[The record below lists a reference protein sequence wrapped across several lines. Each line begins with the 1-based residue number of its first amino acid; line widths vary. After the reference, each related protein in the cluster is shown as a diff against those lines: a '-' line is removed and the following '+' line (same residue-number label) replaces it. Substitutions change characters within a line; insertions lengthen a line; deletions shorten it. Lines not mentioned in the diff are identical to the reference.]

1 MELLTYYFISLH
13 AFLKYTIMTLEQRIN
28 EDIKAAMLARE
39 KEKLNALRAIKSAIL
54 LAKTQKGGSDELSE
68 EAEIKLLK
76 QLVKQRQDS
85 AEMYKSQ
92 NREDLYQ
99 EEKSQLD
106 VINLYLPQ
114 MMSEEEVESTLKQII
129 AENGFAGMKD
139 MGKVMGMATKTFA
152 GRADNKMVS
161 DIVKRLLA

>member
-1 MELLTYYFISLH
+1 
-13 AFLKYTIMTLEQRIN
+13 MTLEERIN
-28 EDIKAAMLARE
+28 EDIKRAMLAHE
-39 KEKLNALRAIKSAIL
+39 KEKTNALRAIKSAIL
-54 LAKTQKGGSDELSE
+54 LAKTSKGASEELTE

-85 AEMYKSQ
+85 AAIYKEQ

-99 EEKSQLD
+99 EEKAQLD
-106 VINLYLPQ
+106 VIATYLPQ
-114 MMSEEEVESTLKQII
+114 MMSEEDIEKTLKQII
-129 AENGFAGMKD
+129 ADNGFAGMKD

-152 GRADNKMVS
+152 GKADNKTVS

>member
-1 MELLTYYFISLH
+1 
-13 AFLKYTIMTLEQRIN
+13 MTLEERIN

-54 LAKTQKGGSDELSE
+54 LAKTSKGAADTMSE

-85 AEMYKSQ
+85 AAIYKEQ
-92 NREDLYQ
+92 NRDDLYQ
-99 EEKSQLD
+99 EEKAQLD
-106 VINLYLPQ
+106 VISAYLPQ
-114 MMSEEEVESTLKQII
+114 MMSEEEIEATLKQII
-129 AENGFAGMKD
+129 ADNGFAGMKD
-139 MGKVMGMATKTFA
+139 MGKVMGMATKAFA
-152 GRADNKMVS
+152 GKADNKTVS

>member
-1 MELLTYYFISLH
+1 
-13 AFLKYTIMTLEQRIN
+13 MTLEERIN

-54 LAKTQKGGSDELSE
+54 LAKTSKGAADTMSE

-85 AEMYKSQ
+85 AAIYKEQ
-92 NREDLYQ
+92 NRDDLYQ
-99 EEKSQLD
+99 EEKAQLD
-106 VINLYLPQ
+106 VIAAYLPQ
-114 MMSEEEVESTLKQII
+114 MMSEEEIEATLKQII
-129 AENGFAGMKD
+129 ADNGFAGMKD

-152 GRADNKMVS
+152 GKADNKTVS

>member
-1 MELLTYYFISLH
+1 
-13 AFLKYTIMTLEQRIN
+13 MTLEERIN

-54 LAKTQKGGSDELSE
+54 LAKTSKGAADTMSE

-85 AEMYKSQ
+85 AAIYKEQ
-92 NREDLYQ
+92 NRDDLYQ
-99 EEKSQLD
+99 EEKAQLD
-106 VINLYLPQ
+106 VISAYLPQ
-114 MMSEEEVESTLKQII
+114 MMSEEEIEATLKQII
-129 AENGFAGMKD
+129 ADNGFAGMKD

-152 GRADNKMVS
+152 GKADNKTVS

>member
-1 MELLTYYFISLH
+1 
-13 AFLKYTIMTLEQRIN
+13 MTLEERIN
-28 EDIKAAMLARE
+28 EDIKRAMLAHE
-39 KEKLNALRAIKSAIL
+39 DVKKNALRAIKSAIL
-54 LAKTQKGGSDELSE
+54 LAKTSKGAAEELTE

-85 AEMYKSQ
+85 AAIYKEQ

-99 EEKSQLD
+99 EEKAQLD
-106 VINLYLPQ
+106 VIATYLPQ
-114 MMSEEEVESTLKQII
+114 MMSEEDIEKTLKQII
-129 AENGFAGMKD
+129 ADNGFAGMKD

-152 GRADNKMVS
+152 GKADNKTVS

>member
-1 MELLTYYFISLH
+1 
-13 AFLKYTIMTLEQRIN
+13 MTLEERIN

-54 LAKTQKGGSDELSE
+54 LAKTSKGAAETMSE

-85 AEMYKSQ
+85 AAIYKEQ
-92 NREDLYQ
+92 NRDDLYQ
-99 EEKSQLD
+99 EEKAQLD
-106 VINLYLPQ
+106 VIATYLPQ
-114 MMSEEEVESTLKQII
+114 MMSEEEIEATLKQII
-129 AENGFAGMKD
+129 ADNGFAGMKD
-139 MGKVMGMATKTFA
+139 MGKVMGMATKAFA
-152 GRADNKMVS
+152 GKADNKTVS